1 MRKRTGLAAAVGA
14 TAVLALGLGVT
25 LASGQGSGGHA
36 EHGQAAKPLAG
47 GQSGSPQSVERRVL
61 FAALYGR
68 NELSGTPLRKGA
80 GDPDGRGG
88 ASVTIDGTT
97 VCFGLTVTN
106 IAQPVAAH
114 IHRGRRSQNGP
125 IVVTFVPPTSGDPGA
140 SSGCVPPD
148 SDPAVAQEIQRHPR
162 RFYVNVH
169 TADFPGGAVR
179 GQLFARRR

>member
-1 MRKRTGLAAAVGA
+1 MRTRTGLAAAAGA

-25 LASGQGSGGHA
+25 LASGQGGSGHEG
-36 EHGQAAKPLAG
+36 HGQSAQPV
-47 GQSGSPQSVERRVL
+47 GQSQGGSPQSVQRRVL

-68 NELSGTPLRKGA
+68 NELSGDPLRRGA
-80 GDPDGRGG
+80 GDPDGRGA
-88 ASVTIDGTT
+88 ASVTIDGTM

-125 IVVTFVPPTSGDPGA
+125 VEVTFVPPTSGDPGA

-148 SDPAVAQEIQRHPR
+148 RDPDVAQEILRHPR